1 MRPGWVR
8 CAGSSVT
15 GATSGPRHLQTEA
28 DGGRKRTNPARRSG
42 QGLRT
47 TVLVRLAEPFLNTE
61 VQRII
66 DLAWA
71 GSRRVASGQDGAG
84 RQKERRKSSM
94 QRQRRLTGAEVDEL
108 AEQYRQGR
116 NMAEL
121 AERWGISRRT
131 ASTLLRRVGVELR
144 GRSKLTTNQ
153 IEEIKQLWAQGWLV
167 GDLAEKFGVNA
178 KTVSVAVAGNRPT

>member
-1 MRPGWVR
+1 M
-8 CAGSSVT
+8 
-15 GATSGPRHLQTEA
+15 
-28 DGGRKRTNPARRSG
+28 
-42 QGLRT
+42 
-47 TVLVRLAEPFLNTE
+47 RLAEPFLNTE

-121 AERWGISRRT
+121 AEHWGISRRT
-131 ASTLLRRVGVELR
+131 VGTLLRSAGVELR
-144 GRSKLTTNQ
+144 DRSKLTAGQVT
-153 IEEIKQLWAQGWLV
+153 EIGELRAWGWTL
-167 GDLAEKFGVNA
+167 GQLAERFGVSDRTISSA
-178 KTVSVAVAGNRPT
+178 LARRES